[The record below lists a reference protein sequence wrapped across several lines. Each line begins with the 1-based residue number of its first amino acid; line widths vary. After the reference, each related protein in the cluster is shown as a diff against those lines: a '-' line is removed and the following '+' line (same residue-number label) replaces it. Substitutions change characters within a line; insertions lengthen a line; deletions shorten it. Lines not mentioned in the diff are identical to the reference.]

1 MFRILLFLLGSMII
15 TGSIACA
22 PAEEPL
28 PDDPVERARALHK
41 LVPLTDGHN
50 DLPWQY
56 RNDADR
62 DVWARD
68 ISQSQPEWHT
78 DIPRLREGQLGAQFW
93 SVYVPASMQ
102 GKGAVRATMEEID
115 IVYQLLQRYPD
126 TFQLTLT
133 ADEVE
138 AAFKEGKIASMIGIE
153 GGHSID
159 SSMGALRMFHRLGAG
174 YMTLTHGTNVPWAD
188 ASTDTAQADGLT
200 KFGEEVVRE
209 MNRLGMLVDLSHVAP
224 ATMHDALDVSE
235 APIIFS
241 HSSSR
246 AKCDHVRNVPDEV
259 LKRLPQNGGVI
270 MVTFVTSFISEEVR
284 QHGIQRGEEADRLR
298 AMRGSTEE
306 SVQTGLAAW
315 IETHP
320 MPKATL
326 AQVADHI
333 DHIRQTAGIDH
344 IGIGGDFDGITSVP
358 VGLEDVSTYPMLTA
372 ELIRRGYS
380 DEDVMKI
387 LGNNILRVMRKA
399 EEVAARLQKE
409 RNPSSARIEVL
420 DKGEE

>member
-259 LKRLPQNGGVI
+259 LKRLSQNGGVI

-284 QHGIQRGEEADRLR
+284 QHDIQRGEEADRLR

-306 SVQTGLAAW
+306 SVQAGLAAW

-344 IGIGGDFDGITSVP
+344 IGLGGDFDGITSVP

-420 DKGEE
+420 DGGEE

>member
-138 AAFKEGKIASMIGIE
+138 AAFKDGKIASMIGIE

-270 MVTFVTSFISEEVR
+270 MVTFVPSFISEEVR

-399 EEVAARLQKE
+399 EEVAARLQME

-420 DKGEE
+420 DGGEE

>member
-138 AAFKEGKIASMIGIE
+138 AAFKDGKIASMIGIE

-399 EEVAARLQKE
+399 EEVADRLQKE

-420 DKGEE
+420 DGGEE

>member
-138 AAFKEGKIASMIGIE
+138 AAFKDGKIASMIGIE

-259 LKRLPQNGGVI
+259 LKRLSQNGGVI

-284 QHGIQRGEEADRLR
+284 QHDIQRGEEADRLR

-344 IGIGGDFDGITSVP
+344 IGLGGDFDGITSVP

-420 DKGEE
+420 DGGEE

>member
-1 MFRILLFLLGSMII
+1 MFRMLLFLLGSTII

-22 PAEEPL
+22 PGEEPL

-159 SSMGALRMFHRLGAG
+159 SSIGALRMFHKLGAG
-174 YMTLTHGTNVPWAD
+174 YMTLTHGTNIPWAD

-200 KFGEEVVRE
+200 NFGEEVVRE

-284 QHGIQRGEEADRLR
+284 HHGIQQGEEADRLQ

-306 SVQTGLAAW
+306 SVQIGLAEW

-320 MPKATL
+320 TPKATL

-344 IGIGGDFDGITSVP
+344 IGLGGDFDGITSVP
-358 VGLEDVSTYPMLTA
+358 VGLEDVSAYPMLTA

-420 DKGEE
+420 DGGEE

>member
-1 MFRILLFLLGSMII
+1 MFRILLFLLGSTII

-22 PAEEPL
+22 PGEEPL

-159 SSMGALRMFHRLGAG
+159 SSIGALRMFHKLGAG
-174 YMTLTHGTNVPWAD
+174 YMTLTHGTNIPWAD

-284 QHGIQRGEEADRLR
+284 HHGIQQGEEADRLR

-306 SVQTGLAAW
+306 SVQTGLAEW
-315 IETHP
+315 IETDP
-320 MPKATL
+320 TPKATL

-344 IGIGGDFDGITSVP
+344 IGLGGDFDGITSVP

-420 DKGEE
+420 DGGEE

>member
-1 MFRILLFLLGSMII
+1 MLRFMLLLMGGFIISM
-15 TGSIACA
+15 ACT

-28 PDDPVERARALHK
+28 PDDPLARARALHQK
-41 LVPLTDGHN
+41 VPLTDGHN

-56 RNDADR
+56 RNEANR
-62 DVWARD
+62 DVWAMD
-68 ISQSQPEWHT
+68 INQPQPKLHT

-102 GKGAVRATMEEID
+102 GKEAVRATMEEID
-115 IVYQLLQRYPD
+115 IVYQLLQRYPE
-126 TFQLTLT
+126 TFQLVST
-133 ADEVE
+133 ADELE
-138 AAFKEGKIASMIGIE
+138 TAFKAGKIASMMGIE

-159 SSMGALRMFHRLGAG
+159 ASMGALRMFHKLGVG
-174 YMTLTHGTNVPWAD
+174 YMTLTHGRNVPWAD
-188 ASTDTAQADGLT
+188 ASTDEAKADGLT

-241 HSSSR
+241 HSSAR
-246 AKCDHVRNVPDEV
+246 AKCDHVRNAPDDV

-270 MVTFVTSFISEEVR
+270 MVTFVPSFISEEVR
-284 QHGIQRGEEADRLR
+284 QHGLQRNEERERLHGIR
-298 AMRGSTEE
+298 RSTDE
-306 SVQTGLAAW
+306 SVEAGIAAW
-315 IETHP
+315 DTTHP
-320 MPKATL
+320 TPKATL

-344 IGIGGDFDGITSVP
+344 IGIGADFDGITSVP

-380 DEDVMKI
+380 DEEVMKI
-387 LGNNILRVMRKA
+387 LGNNVLRVMRKA
-399 EEVAARLQKE
+399 EEVAMRLQKE
-409 RNPSSARIEVL
+409 RNPSGARIEVL
-420 DKGEE
+420 DGEE

>member
-138 AAFKEGKIASMIGIE
+138 AAFKDGKIASMIGIE

-420 DKGEE
+420 DGGEE

>member
-138 AAFKEGKIASMIGIE
+138 AAFKDGKIASMIGIE

-399 EEVAARLQKE
+399 EEVAARLQME

-420 DKGEE
+420 DGGEE

>member
-1 MFRILLFLLGSMII
+1 MFRMLLFLLGSTII

-22 PAEEPL
+22 PGEEPL

-159 SSMGALRMFHRLGAG
+159 SSIGALRMFHKLGAG
-174 YMTLTHGTNVPWAD
+174 YMTLTHGTNIPWAD

-200 KFGEEVVRE
+200 NFGEEVVRE

-270 MVTFVTSFISEEVR
+270 MVTFVTSFISDEVR
-284 QHGIQRGEEADRLR
+284 HHGIQQGEEADRLQ

-306 SVQTGLAAW
+306 SVQIGLAEW

-320 MPKATL
+320 TPKATL

-344 IGIGGDFDGITSVP
+344 IGLGGDFDGITSVP

-420 DKGEE
+420 DGGEE

>member
-138 AAFKEGKIASMIGIE
+138 AAFKDGKIASMIGIE

-344 IGIGGDFDGITSVP
+344 IGLGGDFDGITSVP

-399 EEVAARLQKE
+399 EEVAARLQME

-420 DKGEE
+420 DGGEE

>member
-1 MFRILLFLLGSMII
+1 MFRILLFLLGSTII

-22 PAEEPL
+22 PGEEPL

-159 SSMGALRMFHRLGAG
+159 SSIGALRMFHKLGAG
-174 YMTLTHGTNVPWAD
+174 YMTLTHGTNIPWAD

-200 KFGEEVVRE
+200 NFGEEVVRE

-284 QHGIQRGEEADRLR
+284 HHGIQQGEEADRLR

-320 MPKATL
+320 TPKATL

-344 IGIGGDFDGITSVP
+344 IGLGGDFDGITSVP

-420 DKGEE
+420 DGGEE